1 MNDVGKF
8 IAKFQS
14 PESNDIFAGDCSYW
28 FAAILY
34 RRFIRDGAKI
44 MFDTTSN
51 HFGTML
57 RGKVYDITGDVTKHY
72 NWIPWLEI
80 QDNSIKEKISSKY
93 IMF

>member
-14 PESNDIFAGDCSYW
+14 PEGNDIFVGDCSYW

-44 MFDTTSN
+44 MFDSDTN
-51 HFGTML
+51 HFGTSVNG
-57 RGKVYDITGDVTKHY
+57 RVYDITGDVTGKSK
-72 NWIPWLEI
+72 WTPWLEL
-80 QDNSIKEKISSKY
+80 QDGSAKEKVTSKY